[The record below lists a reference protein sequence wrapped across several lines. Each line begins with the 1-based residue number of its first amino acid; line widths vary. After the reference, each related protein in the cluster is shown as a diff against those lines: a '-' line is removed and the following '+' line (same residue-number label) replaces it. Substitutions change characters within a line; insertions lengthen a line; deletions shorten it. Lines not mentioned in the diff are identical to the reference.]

1 MNHCSDVAMR
11 DLLLQGQL
19 EGTLCTLR
27 GDKDNDVRCSAGG
40 EPLVRCLT
48 INSVSSESEEPW
60 FQDQDNHSS
69 LELRG
74 QKSPGFQQPSVEN
87 EGLQDVNN
95 IEDSV
100 FEVAQQFNE
109 TSAEQKAEDGERK
122 EVEKVDEAERKEV
135 EQVEEGGMTELEK
148 VEKRKMAKGEAEMV
162 PANCRGRNFVSVQIR
177 GGEMVK
183 WTKGDSSEEVCGPVS
198 TEGE

>member
-60 FQDQDNHSS
+60 FQDQDNHPS

-100 FEVAQQFNE
+100 FEAAQQFNE

-122 EVEKVDEAERKEV
+122 EVEKVDEGERKEV
-135 EQVEEGGMTELEK
+135 EKVEEGEMTKEK
-148 VEKRKMAKGEAEMV
+148 AEMA
-162 PANCRGRNFVSVQIR
+162 PANCRGRNFLSVQIR

-183 WTKGDSSEEVCGPVS
+183 WTKRDSREEECGPVS